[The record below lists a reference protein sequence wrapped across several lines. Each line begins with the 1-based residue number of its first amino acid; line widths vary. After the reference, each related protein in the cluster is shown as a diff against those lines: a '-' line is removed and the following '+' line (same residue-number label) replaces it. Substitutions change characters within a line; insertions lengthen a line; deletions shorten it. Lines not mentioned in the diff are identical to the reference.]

1 MAPTV
6 ALTSD
11 TCNVMKDVRN
21 GVIAKL
27 REEQPKVLDI
37 QLHNLVNLCVKSAVK
52 ALPMKL
58 MKYWL
63 IYAAIFITMV

>member
-1 MAPTV
+1 
-6 ALTSD
+6 
-11 TCNVMKDVRN
+11 MKDVRN

-63 IYAAIFITMV
+63 IYVN